1 MQAQKVRSPERK
13 LQESGVS
20 RQIIVQD
27 IALLRATNKNILST
41 YRGYLLYQ
49 PEKDTENFKR
59 TFAVSHTDEQIQDE
73 LYTFVD
79 CGGKVLD
86 VTVMHEIYGAITV
99 DLILNN
105 RVDVDDFTTRLFTT
119 PAKPLKELT
128 GGNHMHTVEAS
139 SPEVFDRIGRTVKE
153 KRLSHPIAFSV
164 MFFSVCSL
172 HTSISLLP

>member
-1 MQAQKVRSPERK
+1 M
-13 LQESGVS
+13 
-20 RQIIVQD
+20 
-27 IALLRATNKNILST
+27 
-41 YRGYLLYQ
+41 
-49 PEKDTENFKR
+49 
-59 TFAVSHTDEQIQDE
+59 
-73 LYTFVD
+73 D

-139 SPEVFDRIGRTVKE
+139 SPEVFDRIEEQLKKKAISSDSLFRYV
-153 KRLSHPIAFSV
+153 LLCLFASYINIPAAIAAFKDSN
-164 MFFSVCSL
+164 FP
-172 HTSISLLP
+172 SIGIRI

>member
-1 MQAQKVRSPERK
+1 MEGDERRQFILKLLAGSESPLSGTEIAGK
-13 LQESGVS
+13 CGVS

-49 PEKDTENFKR
+49 PEKDKENFKR

-73 LYTFVD
+73 LYIFVD
-79 CGGKVLD
+79 CGGRVLD
-86 VTVMHEIYGAITV
+86 VTVMHEIYGTITV

-105 RVDVDDFTTRLFTT
+105 RADVDDFITRLSTT

-128 GGNHMHTVEAS
+128 GGIHMHTVEAS
-139 SPEVFDRIGRTVKE
+139 SE
-153 KRLSHPIAFSV
+153 KI
-164 MFFSVCSL
+164 L
-172 HTSISLLP
+172 HNIESKLRKKGMLKP

>member
-1 MQAQKVRSPERK
+1 M
-13 LQESGVS
+13 
-20 RQIIVQD
+20 
-27 IALLRATNKNILST
+27 
-41 YRGYLLYQ
+41 
-49 PEKDTENFKR
+49 
-59 TFAVSHTDEQIQDE
+59 
-73 LYTFVD
+73 D

-139 SPEVFDRIGRTVKE
+139 SPEVFDRIEEQLKKKGYLIR
-153 KRLSHPIAFSV
+153 
-164 MFFSVCSL
+164 
-172 HTSISLLP
+172 

>member
-1 MQAQKVRSPERK
+1 MEGDERRQFILKLLAGSESPLSGTEIAGK
-13 LQESGVS
+13 CGVS

-139 SPEVFDRIGRTVKE
+139 SPEVFDRIEEQLKKKGY
-153 KRLSHPIAFSV
+153 
-164 MFFSVCSL
+164 
-172 HTSISLLP
+172 LLR

>member
-1 MQAQKVRSPERK
+1 MEGDERRQFILKLLAGSESPLSGTEIAGK
-13 LQESGVS
+13 CGVS

-73 LYTFVD
+73 LYTFV
-79 CGGKVLD
+79 
-86 VTVMHEIYGAITV
+86 VMHEIYGAITV

-139 SPEVFDRIGRTVKE
+139 SPEVFDRIEEQLKKKGYLIR
-153 KRLSHPIAFSV
+153 
-164 MFFSVCSL
+164 
-172 HTSISLLP
+172 